1 MASKTSGVSRATIG
15 AVLLL
20 ILALSQMA
28 AGLAGCEP
36 LREAVAG
43 TGAAPYPKVF
53 CDKDGYEA
61 FAMDFELVG
70 IDAASREHRVL
81 MTPEAYERMRGPYN
95 RRNVYGAALAF
106 APRLDDELRDEV
118 VDYAF
123 RRDGGLRRELGLPDD
138 LVRLHIRITPKPG
151 VDAET
156 YAYTYDLGGRDA

>member
-1 MASKTSGVSRATIG
+1 MRLCAFA
-15 AVLLL
+15 LLVM
-20 ILALSQMA
+20 ALSQMV
-28 AGLAGCEP
+28 AGLAGWEP

-61 FAMDFELVG
+61 FAMDFEVAG
-70 IDAASREHRVL
+70 IDTKGCEHRVAI
-81 MTPEAYERMRGPYN
+81 TPETYARMRGPYN

-106 APRLDDELRDEV
+106 APRLDAELRDEV

-138 LVRLHIRITPKPG
+138 LKRLHIRITPKPG
-151 VDAET
+151 VKADSYE
-156 YAYTYDLGGRDA
+156 YTYDLGEPDAQ